1 MDLHLFHLLQP
12 AVVFATLLGVAFGV
26 KLLVWGK
33 GPLKRVRG
41 GSPDGALERRVAEL
55 GDRCQQLTELLAD
68 QERRLEDHDER
79 LDFAERLLTRQRAD
93 KAKLALPPE
102 SPPR

>member
-1 MDLHLFHLLQP
+1 MDPQLFHLFQP

-41 GSPDGALERRVAEL
+41 GSPDSALEERVAEL
-55 GDRCQQLTELLAD
+55 GDRCQQLAELLAD

-93 KAKLALPPE
+93 EAKPALPPE